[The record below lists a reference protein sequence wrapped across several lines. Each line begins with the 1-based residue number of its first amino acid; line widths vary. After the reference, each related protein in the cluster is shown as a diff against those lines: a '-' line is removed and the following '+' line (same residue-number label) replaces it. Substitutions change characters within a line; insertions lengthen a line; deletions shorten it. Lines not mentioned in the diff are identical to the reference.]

1 METTVD
7 VPVRTR
13 ARPYS
18 LGEEIANSVTHGVG
32 ALLSIVGA
40 TVLIVLSAFT
50 HDPIRIIAAIVY
62 GVSLVLEYTASTL
75 YHALPQPKAK
85 HVFKILDH
93 SGIYLLIAG
102 TYTPFM
108 LVTLQNDGGWW
119 MAAGIWALAL
129 IGIVVEG
136 FWAYRPKWLSAGVYL
151 LMGWLAIF
159 AISPIVANLAP
170 AGVVLLVAGGIAYTI
185 GTPFYVF
192 KKVPYFHMVWHLLV
206 MAGSA
211 LHFMAVLLYVIPLK

>member
-1 METTVD
+1 MDTTAD
-7 VPVRTR
+7 APVRTLSR
-13 ARPYS
+13 GYS
-18 LGEEIANSVTHGVG
+18 LGEEIANSITHGIG
-32 ALLSIVGA
+32 ALFSIIGA
-40 TVLIVLSAFT
+40 TVLIVLSVLT
-50 HDPIRIIAAIVY
+50 HDPVRIVAATVY

-75 YHALPQPKAK
+75 YHALPQPNAK

-102 TYTPFM
+102 TYTPF
-108 LVTLQNDGGWW
+108 LLITLEGSGGWW

-136 FWAYRPKWLSAGVYL
+136 FWAYRPKWLSASVYL
-151 LMGWLAIF
+151 LMGWLAIL
-159 AISPIVANLAP
+159 AINPMVANLAP
-170 AGVVLLVAGGIAYTI
+170 AGVALLVAGGIAYTI

-192 KKVPYFHMVWHLLV
+192 KRVPYFHMVWHLLV

-211 LHFMAVLLYVIPLK
+211 LHFAAVLLYVMPVK